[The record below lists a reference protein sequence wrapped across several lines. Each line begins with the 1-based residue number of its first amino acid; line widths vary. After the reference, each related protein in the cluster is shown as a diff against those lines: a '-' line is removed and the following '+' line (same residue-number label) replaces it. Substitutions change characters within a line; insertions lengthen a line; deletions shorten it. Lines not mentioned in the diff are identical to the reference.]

1 MSNSLNL
8 LVSTD
13 FSQLNEIFQEK
24 VYYEYY
30 DYVYGMVYYIVKD
43 HATTEDIIQDAF
55 IQVIRKKPIFE
66 NEVKLKSWLKVVTR
80 NSSIN
85 FLRKNKKYRNQVDID
100 SVYTYIDEGLQ
111 SPISVEHSVESKMM
125 EDSIQALVN
134 ALKPEYRVLIEFRW
148 KQGLSYKE
156 ISELLD
162 ISEEVIKQRL
172 FRARES
178 IKKKLH
184 KEWGVI
190 DEQRKI

>member
-1 MSNSLNL
+1 MSNHLDL

-13 FSQLNEIFQEK
+13 FSQLNELLQEK

-30 DYVYGMVYYIVKD
+30 DYVYGLIYYIVKD
-43 HATTEDIIQDAF
+43 HSTTEDIIQDAF
-55 IQVIRKKPIFE
+55 IQVIKKKPVFE
-66 NEVKLKSWLKVVTR
+66 NEIKLRAWLKVVSR

-85 FLRKNKKYRNQVDID
+85 YLRKNKKHRNQVDID

-111 SPISVEHSVESKMM
+111 SPLSIEHHVESKMM
-125 EDSIQALVN
+125 EDSIQSLVN
-134 ALKPEYRVLIEFRW
+134 SLKPEYRVLIEYRW
-148 KQGLSYKE
+148 KQGLSYRE
-156 ISELLD
+156 ISEILD

-178 IKKKLH
+178 VRKKMH

>member
-55 IQVIRKKPIFE
+55 IQIIRKKPIFE

-111 SPISVEHSVESKMM
+111 SPISVEHLVESKMM

-156 ISELLD
+156 ISELLN

-178 IKKKLH
+178 VKKKLH